1 MLRAYLKII
10 FAFIAILSVALGVS
24 VLFYFWENFIEP
36 SRRAR
41 AMIAKIDVQAP
52 ERIDLGKGEYEA
64 AKSFLIQGDLLMAR
78 KRLANVMMMYKDS
91 PYYKEA
97 KRIIGE
103 QNMDMLLSKDPMP
116 GKEEYIVQRGDS
128 LLKIESHSKSTIQ
141 YISYINNLRTTSLS
155 VGDPL
160 IVCPLEFTV
169 VISTNTGRSANP
181 PRALPISAA
190 SPLAVNAA
198 AMQMPAANKSSIP
211 QGIEPAIFQS
221 SSLPSSPSGTRNMT
235 TTAARATVESPAA
248 WMPTRPDQPP
258 KGSERVIQAR
268 IVMPKT
274 TMTRISG
281 LRQAP
286 CRRSSM
292 GLASRR
298 FRESHRAMTGIA
310 SATTGRPVCIQR
322 RKPYSWP
329 VACS

>member
-41 AMIAKIDVQAP
+41 AMIAKIDVEAP
-52 ERIDLGKGEYEA
+52 ESIDLGKGEYEA

-169 VISTNTGRSANP
+169 VINTSDRTLELRQDDKFFKEYDILDINM
-181 PRALPISAA
+181 PRQTA
-190 SPLAVNAA
+190 SSFDTIIKSKEAYNSS
-198 AMQMPAANKSSIP
+198 NKSVRFGQSDYFTAAKYLRTSKT
-211 QGIEPAIFQS
+211 GITIRPPLGEKEDPEYTTGIF
-221 SSLPSSPSGTRNMT
+221 LDGADLEELNIILRSGTK
-235 TTAARATVESPAA
+235 VY
-248 WMPTRPDQPP
+248 
-258 KGSERVIQAR
+258 V
-268 IVMPKT
+268 
-274 TMTRISG
+274 
-281 LRQAP
+281 
-286 CRRSSM
+286 
-292 GLASRR
+292 
-298 FRESHRAMTGIA
+298 
-310 SATTGRPVCIQR
+310 
-322 RKPYSWP
+322 RK
-329 VACS
+329 